1 MKPIAVLTAGTISL
15 IAAIVKY
22 VFQLPTDWVWIM
34 APLWVPML
42 VAYLSFVWIVLHS
55 LALGQVV
62 QAPAPKAKPEE
73 DDEDEKV
80 VRPKFDLSKAKK

>member
-62 QAPAPKAKPEE
+62 QAEPAKAPDTNK
-73 DDEDEKV
+73 DEDKV

>member
-22 VFQLPTDWVWIM
+22 SFQLPTDWVWIM

-42 VAYLSFVWIVLHS
+42 VAYVSFVWIVIHS

-62 QAPAPKAKPEE
+62 QAPAPKPEKE

-80 VRPKFDLSKAKK
+80 VRPKFDLKGKK